1 MSISITQDK
10 AEERKHALPS
20 KDELLNSIRPDM
32 RLTKDFFRRVYGYE
46 ISYPGFAERA
56 IALLETAGCIKAG
69 NYYEAWVN
77 EFEATYEEGMKE
89 VSAWYAEQC
98 KRQWDKIQKEG
109 EAVRARQPEVE
120 QLKTDLQRKSDRE
133 LLILLQ
139 RLKQSDA

>member
-10 AEERKHALPS
+10 VEERKHVLPS

-46 ISYPGFAERA
+46 ISYPDFAEQA
-56 IALLETAGCIKAG
+56 ITLLETAGCLKAG

-77 EFEATYEEGMKE
+77 EFEAIYEAGMRE

-98 KRQWDKIQKEG
+98 KRQWEKIQKEG
-109 EAVRARQPEVE
+109 EAVRARQQQTQWQQGNQERWE
-120 QLKTDLQRKSDRE
+120 GISKTLGF
-133 LLILLQ
+133 
-139 RLKQSDA
+139 QSMIKAK

>member
-20 KDELLNSIRPDM
+20 KDELLKSIRPDM

-46 ISYPGFAERA
+46 ISYPGFAEQA
-56 IALLETAGCIKAG
+56 ITLLETAGCLKAG

-77 EFEATYEEGMKE
+77 EFEAIYEAGMRE

-98 KRQWDKIQKEG
+98 KRQWEKIQKEG
-109 EAVRARQPEVE
+109 EAVRARQQQTQWQQGNQERWE
-120 QLKTDLQRKSDRE
+120 GISKTLGF
-133 LLILLQ
+133 
-139 RLKQSDA
+139 QSMIKAK

>member
-10 AEERKHALPS
+10 VEERKHVLPS

-46 ISYPGFAERA
+46 ISYPDFAEEA
-56 IALLETAGCIKAG
+56 ISALEAAGCTRAREH
-69 NYYEAWVN
+69 YEIWVG
-77 EFEATYEEGMKE
+77 EYESKHDAQMKE
-89 VSAWYAEQC
+89 VSVWYVQES
-98 KRQWDKIQKEG
+98 KRQWEKRQKEG

>member
-10 AEERKHALPS
+10 AEERKHVLPS

-46 ISYPGFAERA
+46 ISYPGFAEQA
-56 IALLETAGCIKAG
+56 ITLLETAGCLKAG

-77 EFEATYEEGMKE
+77 EFEAIYEAGMRE

-98 KRQWDKIQKEG
+98 KRQWEKIQKEG
-109 EAVRARQPEVE
+109 EAVRARQQQTQWQQGNQERWE
-120 QLKTDLQRKSDRE
+120 GISKTLGF
-133 LLILLQ
+133 
-139 RLKQSDA
+139 QSMIKAK

>member
-1 MSISITQDK
+1 MIISIILDRT
-10 AEERKHALPS
+10 EEGKHALPS

-46 ISYPGFAERA
+46 ISYPGFAEQA
-56 IALLETAGCIKAG
+56 ITLLETAGCLKAG

-77 EFEATYEEGMKE
+77 EFEAIYEAGMRE

-109 EAVRARQPEVE
+109 EAVRARQQQTQWQQGNQERWE
-120 QLKTDLQRKSDRE
+120 GISKTLGF
-133 LLILLQ
+133 
-139 RLKQSDA
+139 QSMIKAK

>member
-20 KDELLNSIRPDM
+20 KDELLKSIRPDM

-46 ISYPGFAERA
+46 ISYPGFAEQA
-56 IALLETAGCIKAG
+56 ITLLETAGCLKAG

-77 EFEATYEEGMKE
+77 EFEAIYEAGMRE

-98 KRQWDKIQKEG
+98 KRQWEKIQKEG
-109 EAVRARQPEVE
+109 EAVRARQQQTQWQQGNQERWE
-120 QLKTDLQRKSDRE
+120 GISKTLGF
-133 LLILLQ
+133 
-139 RLKQSDA
+139 QSTIKAK

>member
-46 ISYPGFAERA
+46 ISYPGFAEQA
-56 IALLETAGCIKAG
+56 ITLLETAGCLKAG

-77 EFEATYEEGMKE
+77 EFEAIYEAGMRE

-98 KRQWDKIQKEG
+98 KRQWEKIQKEG
-109 EAVRARQPEVE
+109 EAVRARQQQTQWQQGNQERWE
-120 QLKTDLQRKSDRE
+120 GISKTLGF
-133 LLILLQ
+133 
-139 RLKQSDA
+139 QSMIKAK

>member
-20 KDELLNSIRPDM
+20 KDELLKSIRPDM

-46 ISYPGFAERA
+46 ISYPGFAEQA
-56 IALLETAGCIKAG
+56 ITLLETAGCLKAG

-77 EFEATYEEGMKE
+77 EFEAIYEAGMRE

-98 KRQWDKIQKEG
+98 KRQWEKIQKEG
-109 EAVRARQPEVE
+109 EAVRARQQQTQWQQGNQERGE
-120 QLKTDLQRKSDRE
+120 GISKTLGF
-133 LLILLQ
+133 
-139 RLKQSDA
+139 QSMIKAK